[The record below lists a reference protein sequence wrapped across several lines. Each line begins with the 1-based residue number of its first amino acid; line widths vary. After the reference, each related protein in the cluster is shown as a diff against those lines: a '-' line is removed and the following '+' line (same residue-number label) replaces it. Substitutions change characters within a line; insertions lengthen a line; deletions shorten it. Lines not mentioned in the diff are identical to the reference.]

1 MAEKN
6 HSAAAA
12 ALIAGSSTLR
22 AGRADVFRQRERT
35 KRKRLIRAIVLV
47 DLLDAYL
54 WWRYSSG
61 RPLHLPTIPESFPWE
76 IYLPGGL
83 LIIAIGLMIALPLM
97 TGRSPH
103 ITVYPEQVE
112 VGLTDVTGLNLQVD
126 EVIRTLDVFLGY
138 GTFRDELGGT
148 PRRGILFEGPPGTG
162 KTYLAK
168 AMAKQAGV
176 PFLFISAPSM
186 PSMFQGM
193 TAYRIRSF
201 FKALRKA
208 ARKEGG
214 AIGFI
219 EEIDAIA
226 ASRDRVSAATPDSLD
241 RSVSH
246 FLGPAESGMVNE
258 LLIQMQSFDQPRLRT
273 RMRGKMSA
281 WLNGYLPTNWQ
292 FKMLGPEYHN
302 LLLIAATNRADAL
315 DPALLR
321 PGRFDRRL
329 YFDLPTQSEREDL
342 IDYFLGRKKHHEQLD
357 DASVRM
363 RIAHECFGY
372 TPVMIEHLFDE
383 ALLVSL
389 RDGRRE
395 MNFADVMEAKFAE
408 EIGLKQAVTYTDNDR
423 RAVAVHEAGHAVVAH
438 FLGENRRLEVLSII
452 KRRGSLGLLAHGDEE
467 ERFTRSRT
475 EIESG
480 DRDRHRWPRGG
491 GARPGRVRDGA
502 CERPDDGHAA
512 GRPDGG
518 VVRDGRLL
526 DLLRRRIARPDRG
539 REPRREGPGR
549 RSRQAERGGHPHG
562 TEGAGARGAR
572 GEPRRPFGPGAGAG
586 RARRAHPRRDPGRH
600 PGLDR
605 GPRLTDRIR
614 DPSTDRPPYTR
625 SMSPS
630 TRSVIV
636 AGARTPTGKF
646 RGAFANLQAVELGA
660 QAIRSAVERAGDRRR
675 AGRLHDHGSRPA
687 GRRRPDHLAPGVDR
701 RRPAR
706 RTCRRSRSTRCA
718 CPGCPRS
725 RWPTR

>member
-1 MAEKN
+1 MRVAQKPTRTAHLGGTVAEKT

-12 ALIAGSSTLR
+12 ALISGSSTLR

-47 DLLDAYL
+47 TALDAYL

-61 RPLHLPTIPESFPWE
+61 RPLRLPTIPESFPWE

-112 VGLTDVTGLNLQVD
+112 VGLTDVTGLNMQVD

-176 PFLFISAPSM
+176 PFLFISATSM
-186 PSMFQGM
+186 TSMFQGM

-226 ASRDRVSAATPDSLD
+226 ASRDRGMSPAAPASLD

-246 FLGPAESGMVNE
+246 FIGQAESGMVNE

-273 RMRGKMSA
+273 RIRGKFLA

-302 LLLIAATNRADAL
+302 LLLIAATNRAEVL

-329 YFDLPTQSEREDL
+329 YFDLPTQGEREDL
-342 IDYFLGRKKHHEQLD
+342 IDHFLDRKKHHEQLD
-357 DASVRM
+357 DAVVRT
-363 RIAHECFGY
+363 RVAHECFGY

-383 ALLVSL
+383 ALLVAL

-395 MNFADVMEAKFAE
+395 MNFDDVMEAKFAE

-438 FLGENRRLEVLSII
+438 FLGQNRRLEVLSII

-480 DRDRHRWPRGG
+480 IAIAIGGLAAEELVLGESGTGPASDLMVATQLAAQMVGSFGMAGSLISFDAVSHGPIGGANLVAKVLADDEGKRSVEDILAAQKERVLEVLAENRDVHSALVQALVDRD
-491 GARPGRVRDGA
+491 
-502 CERPDDGHAA
+502 E
-512 GRPDGG
+512 
-518 VVRDGRLL
+518 L
-526 DLLRRRIARPDRG
+526 
-539 REPRREGPGR
+539 
-549 RSRQAERGGHPHG
+549 
-562 TEGAGARGAR
+562 
-572 GEPRRPFGPGAGAG
+572 
-586 RARRAHPRRDPGRH
+586 
-600 PGLDR
+600 
-605 GPRLTDRIR
+605 IR
-614 DPSTDRPPYTR
+614 DEILE
-625 SMSPS
+625 
-630 TRSVIV
+630 VIRDSL
-636 AGARTPTGKF
+636 AAR
-646 RGAFANLQAVELGA
+646 
-660 QAIRSAVERAGDRRR
+660 
-675 AGRLHDHGSRPA
+675 H
-687 GRRRPDHLAPGVDR
+687 
-701 RRPAR
+701 
-706 RTCRRSRSTRCA
+706 
-718 CPGCPRS
+718 
-725 RWPTR
+725 